1 MRSNSSFLNRIPN
14 STILM
19 SILIL
24 ISFKIIIFLL
34 IKNNV
39 INFSLGGGSDAG
51 YYDAYAEGYIN
62 VSVNIWAVI
71 LRALNDYNLYSREG
85 ISYIFFLLNVFVI
98 PILAI
103 STSGISYKHNQK
115 NYLYMF
121 LLCSIYP
128 TLFYYTFDIYRDV
141 FMVFIFLIGCLVVR
155 FFLNTNKVL
164 SSVFYLSISIMIG
177 LFLIDLRPYLGYTFL
192 ISLFLWKIRFTKKR
206 LIFYSLLY
214 LLILFVANYV
224 GILDGLTEYRSGFEL
239 SDGGSTLGLT
249 FSNPLMF
256 IPNLILSA
264 LGQLLGLYITNPIAV
279 GILLLESFP
288 FIFMSIY
295 IIKNIRLADEFSR
308 FLIIFFVLYA
318 SVWLIGNDNLGTALR
333 LRFYN
338 YLSVYICFF
347 HILKLKKL
355 SLVTA

>member
-14 STILM
+14 LTILM

-51 YYDAYAEGYIN
+51 YYDAYAKGYIN

-103 STSGISYKHNQK
+103 SISGISYKHNQK

-121 LLCSIYP
+121 LLCSTYP

-141 FMVFIFLIGCLVVR
+141 FMVFIFLLGCLVVKKCLNSSNILS
-155 FFLNTNKVL
+155 FSFLL
-164 SSVFYLSISIMIG
+164 AIS
-177 LFLIDLRPYLGYTFL
+177 FL
-192 ISLFLWKIRFTKKR
+192 ISNLLFGLREYLGFTFFIAIFLWKIKFTKKR
-206 LIFYSLLY
+206 LVFFTIIYFSA
-214 LLILFVANYV
+214 LFIANYL
-224 GILDGLTEYRSGFEL
+224 GFLDALTEYRSEFEEV
-239 SDGGSTLGLT
+239 DGGSTLGLS
-249 FSNPLMF
+249 FSNPILF
-256 IPNLILSA
+256 IPNFILSM
-264 LGQLLGLYITNPIAV
+264 LGQLFGLYITNPFAV
-279 GILLLESFP
+279 ILLILESAP
-288 FIFMSIY
+288 FLFMLVY
-295 IIKNIRLADEFSR
+295 IVKNIRFADSFAR

-347 HILKLKKL
+347 HILRLKKL
-355 SLVTA
+355 SLVIA